1 MRMGTFGMSVG
12 SDEHI
17 LSETREES
25 IAWFTGYCLFLAL
38 MGGPWAFIITMARGL
53 YSTHQTQ
60 SLTSL
65 TNGKNLCIGRIAV
78 AMMEGLDI

>member
-1 MRMGTFGMSVG
+1 MNTFYLKRDG
-12 SDEHI
+12 
-17 LSETREES
+17 ES

-60 SLTSL
+60 RLTSL
-65 TNGKNLCIGRIAV
+65 TTGEGKTYAV